1 MKNIWTNG
9 CFDVLHVGHIRLLK
23 YAKSLGSRL
32 YVGIDSDERIKQSK
46 GKDRPINNVA
56 DRAEMLQELKCVT
69 GVAVFNT
76 DDELCN
82 AIKCLGIDTMVIGEE
97 YKNKRIIGKDY
108 AKDVLF
114 FPKVNGYS
122 STGVISCSQ
131 KQTAT
136 KLCDIIKQ

>member
-9 CFDVLHVGHIRLLK
+9 CFDILHIGHIRLLK
-23 YAKSLGSRL
+23 YAKSLGDRL

-56 DRAEMLQELKCVT
+56 DRAEMLQALECVT

-97 YKNKRIIGKDY
+97 YKDKIVIGKDY
-108 AKDVLF
+108 AKNLLF
-114 FPKVNGYS
+114 FPKINGYS
-122 STGVISCSQ
+122 STGIILHE
-131 KQTAT
+131 KI
-136 KLCDIIKQ
+136 IIKK

>member
-82 AIKCLGIDTMVIGEE
+82 AIKCLGIDMMVIGEE
-97 YKNKRIIGKDY
+97 YRNKNVVGSEHAQVIYFPRID
-108 AKDVLF
+108 
-114 FPKVNGYS
+114 GYS
-122 STGVISCSQ
+122 TTRI
-131 KQTAT
+131 
-136 KLCDIIKQ
+136 LNDH